1 MASAPSLQDAQR
13 IFVHARQARW
23 PLLLGFFILLLI
35 ALLNVVLVRS
45 SDRQNDEVAHS
56 YEVRAASA
64 RLLRALLQAESAQRG
79 FVLVGGDLYL
89 RTYREGM
96 ADVVPAL
103 GAVERLTV
111 DNPGQQRRLR
121 ELRPLIDARVAELDR
136 VRRLAEGG
144 RTDDA
149 MTAIRTNRGKRLMDQ
164 IRSRID
170 TFRDVEQRLLEARA
184 ARADRGT
191 LLLLGITL
199 AGLAL
204 IVVLAFVAYRS
215 VQRYTRAL
223 AATSAELQ
231 VLNTN
236 LEGRVAERTADL
248 TAANEEI
255 QRYAYIVSHDLRAPL
270 VNIMG
275 FTSEL
280 KAVRTD
286 IAAFRQQAIEKAP
299 ELDTKES
306 RVLIEED
313 LAEAIGFISTS
324 TAKMDRLINAILK
337 ISREGGRILTPEK
350 VDMTALAEN
359 AARAIHHQAGD
370 ASITVEPLPPL
381 VSDRLALEQVFGN
394 LIENAVKYL
403 DASRT
408 GVIVV
413 RGVERGG
420 VNEYAVIDNG
430 RGIAPGDH
438 ERVFDLFRRSG
449 TQDRPGEGIGLA
461 HVRAL
466 VRRLGGTITVTSE
479 FGVGSTF
486 TVTLPKTLL
495 SEGKRA

>member
-1 MASAPSLQDAQR
+1 MAAQQQSAKDAR
-13 IFVHARQARW
+13 VG
-23 PLLLGFFILLLI
+23 LLGRQGQLPLILGFLVLAIVGI
-35 ALLNVVLVRS
+35 ATVWLVITSRAQNEWVAHTFEVQTRTTSLLN
-45 SDRQNDEVAHS
+45 
-56 YEVRAASA
+56 
-64 RLLRALLQAESAQRG
+64 ALQQAETAQRG
-79 FVLVGGDLYL
+79 YLLAGGDLYV
-89 RTYREGM
+89 RTYEDGRNATVRNL
-96 ADVVPAL
+96 ADIR
-103 GAVERLTV
+103 RLTT
-111 DNPGQQRRLR
+111 DNAEQQRR
-121 ELRPLIDARVAELDR
+121 IDAVEPVVAE
-136 VRRLAEGG
+136 RLADLE
-144 RTDDA
+144 
-149 MTAIRTNRGKRLMDQ
+149 
-164 IRSRID
+164 RIMA
-170 TFRDVEQRLLEARA
+170 L
-184 ARADRGT
+184 ARADRLVDAAALVRSNRGK
-191 LLLLGITL
+191 LLMDDVRRRLEAILRVEARLLDERSTMARNSAYALLAVTI
-199 AGLAL
+199 AGLSL
-204 IVVLAFVAYRS
+204 IVLIAFLAYRS
-215 VQRYTRAL
+215 VRRYTQAIE
-223 AATSAELQ
+223 ATSAELQ

-299 ELDTKES
+299 ELDTRES
-306 RVLIEED
+306 RILIEED

-370 ASITVEPLPPL
+370 ASITVEPLPSL

-408 GVIVV
+408 GAIVV

-486 TVTLPKTLL
+486 TVTLPRTLL
-495 SEGKRA
+495 SEGERA